1 MKCGNIQPQISQ
13 IHISCHMTT
22 VLTNYVEKTPRTNL
36 FARQLYI
43 LEDNSNFEIFEHKT
57 WHSR

>member
-1 MKCGNIQPQISQ
+1 MKCGNINSQISQ
-13 IHISCHMTT
+13 ILISSQVTT
-22 VLTNYVEKTPRTNL
+22 VLTNYVEITPETNL

-43 LEDNSNFEIFEHKT
+43 LEDKSHFEIFEHKM